1 MAEESDIDEAVIRV
15 VFGFLV
21 LDSYIEFIFTSLL
34 ILKTLVEDAIN
45 LAIIVWEDGLYF
57 LRVFL

>member
-15 VFGFLV
+15 VLGFLV

-45 LAIIVWEDGLYF
+45 LAIIV
-57 LRVFL
+57 